1 MRASGQRQTAPP
13 PNRTRVEVM
22 GNRRLRTLWVAGVL
36 SALLAVTL
44 SACGGGAGG
53 QENKKS
59 ATGDSDVTNGQIAFR
74 RYFDPDQTEGA
85 IFTMNPD
92 GSHVSQITHPP
103 RARTTIPRCGLLMG
117 PRSPSI
123 AVRQDMGAGSWS
135 STSTRAIHVKLRAAA
150 PMGDGQ
156 RSIRLHPPVII
167 AWETP
172 APPSHPTARCWSSTA
187 NAVSANPS

>member
-1 MRASGQRQTAPP
+1 M
-13 PNRTRVEVM
+13 
-22 GNRRLRTLWVAGVL
+22 LVALV
-36 SALLAVTL
+36 ALAL
-44 SACGGGAGG
+44 SACGSLGSAKGDAGG
-53 QENKKS
+53 EQNKS
-59 ATGDSDVTNGQIAFR
+59 ESGGTASTNGQIVFR
-74 RYFDPDQTEGA
+74 RWFDPDQTKGA